1 MVSRISHAVTR
12 IRTALT
18 ATGQKVGEGR
28 TLDGQERTC
37 RIEGFGE
44 EFNRSQVITTNE
56 STQTYKN
63 IDKKNLNQIESPGK
77 KYQFNNKNG

>member
-28 TLDGQERTC
+28 TLNGQERTC
-37 RIEGFGE
+37 RIEGFSE
-44 EFNRSQVITTNE
+44 EFNRSQVITTDE
-56 STQTYKN
+56 STQTCT
-63 IDKKNLNQIESPGK
+63 KKYPVNLNQ
-77 KYQFNNKNG
+77 F